1 MARRTT
7 AKKPSEELAVTAKA
21 VTSYDVARLAGVSQS
36 AVSRCLS
43 TGGSVSAK
51 TRGRIMK
58 AVDELGYQPNA
69 IARMLFTKRSNLIAV
84 IVANLSFNPDLA
96 TTLNRYFAERGLTL
110 ILFTLDHEEDADQVI
125 DRLWQYRVDGVISAS
140 NLSTDHIQSLAD
152 RGMPLVFVNRSFE
165 NVAVNSVCCDQ
176 AEGERWL
183 VDRLFAARH
192 RRFGIVT
199 GPRVSTVGEE
209 RVASA
214 RSHLESLGAEG
225 VHVVTGD
232 FTYAGGQSAMREFA
246 KAGTLPDAII
256 CANDLTAM
264 GCMDTARF
272 ELKLKVPK
280 DVSIVGFDGASA
292 SRWDSYDLVTVQ
304 QPMRQMVEAAVDM
317 LIARIENTGMSTEK
331 RLFSGQIL
339 TGTSARLSK
348 G

>member
-7 AKKPSEELAVTAKA
+7 NKKQADEPPVSVKA
-21 VTSYDVARLAGVSQS
+21 VTSYDVARHAGVSQS
-36 AVSRCLS
+36 AVSRCFS
-43 TGGSVSAK
+43 PGGSVSVK

-58 AVDELGYQPNA
+58 AVDDLGYQPNA

-84 IVANLSFNPDLA
+84 IVANLSFNPDLT

-140 NLSTDHIQSLAD
+140 NLSADHIQSLAD

-183 VDRLFAARH
+183 VERLFEAGH

-214 RSHLESLGAEG
+214 RSHLKSLGAEE
-225 VHVVTGD
+225 VQVVTGD
-232 FTYAGGQSAMREFA
+232 FTYGGGQGAMREFA
-246 KAGTLPDAII
+246 TNGAIPDAII
-256 CANDLTAM
+256 CANDLMAM

-272 ELKLKVPK
+272 EFKLKIPK
-280 DVSIVGFDGASA
+280 DISIVGFDGASA
-292 SRWDSYDLVTVQ
+292 SRWASYDLVTVQ
-304 QPMRQMVEAAVDM
+304 QPMRQMVEAAVEM
-317 LIARIENTGMSTEK
+317 LVARIESTGMATEK
-331 RLFSGQIL
+331 RLFSGQL
-339 TGTSARLSK
+339 LAGTSARMSK